1 MEGKAENAKA
11 YEAAAAAAA
20 AANNKVFQNQAK
32 KPASP
37 YAVN

>member
-11 YEAAAAAAA
+11 YEAAAAA

-32 KPASP
+32 KPALW
-37 YAVN
+37 